1 MKQFIRIQDTEGREV
16 IINVNNI
23 LKVTAQPKTLHNYA
37 RTMIEL
43 NVGTEVNIFTYLS
56 TDIIFDKLN

>member
-1 MKQFIRIQDTEGREV
+1 MKQFIRIQDIEGREV

-23 LKVTAQPKTLHNYA
+23 LKVTAQPKSYTTPA

-43 NVGTEVNIFTYLS
+43 NVDTEVNIFTYLS